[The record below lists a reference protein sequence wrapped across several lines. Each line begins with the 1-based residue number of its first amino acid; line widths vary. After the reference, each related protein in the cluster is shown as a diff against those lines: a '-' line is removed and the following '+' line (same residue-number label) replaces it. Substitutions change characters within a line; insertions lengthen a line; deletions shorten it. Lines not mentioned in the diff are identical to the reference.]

1 MRPSTRVTFTWTW
14 LDANSQKPTRFWNL
28 TANKGNGRRR
38 RVRSHPP
45 SLWLF
50 SPKAAHTIR
59 KWVAQ
64 AVQPPGRAYFLIS
77 TSDMATEHYHQ
88 GRSSRDKARA
98 HRSLFLRAATGSNQG
113 AYFTPRRRS
122 HRSHPAGFQHCCRA
136 ELRALPL
143 RPFPNGSSTVL
154 IVFFLHCYTLVWVGN
169 LVDREEIT
177 SLLVYSL
184 WTSRNWWRRR
194 TITQSR
200 GLVAAFNFI
209 SIKTT
214 LSLCPYFKGFY
225 TI

>member
-14 LDANSQKPTRFWNL
+14 LDANSQKPTCFWNL

-113 AYFTPRRRS
+113 AYFTPRR
-122 HRSHPAGFQHCCRA
+122 HLTGPTPQ
-136 ELRALPL
+136 
-143 RPFPNGSSTVL
+143 GSSTAAEQSCGPFPFVL
-154 IVFFLHCYTLVWVGN
+154 LQTGA
-169 LVDREEIT
+169 
-177 SLLVYSL
+177 LL
-184 WTSRNWWRRR
+184 
-194 TITQSR
+194 
-200 GLVAAFNFI
+200 
-209 SIKTT
+209 
-214 LSLCPYFKGFY
+214 LSSCSSSTAICWFG
-225 TI
+225 